1 MMTRTSVYVFLF
13 LFMSDVDPPPQSTI
27 QQMPVHIRPPMP
39 TQTYAHL
46 HAHAHACTHMHAH
59 AHTPAHAH
67 AHIRTPT
74 CPRLPTHTHTHRCV
88 SLATPALERKV
99 PAFKFRDDTGLPS
112 SSEARRW
119 LQSHRCHPLSASAAW
134 VRFNACSFPTVLSY
148 MSLVHSASDC
158 CATRLTPSDFHI
170 EGAWAARCRS

>member
-1 MMTRTSVYVFLF
+1 MTRTSVYVFLF

-39 TQTYAHL
+39 TQTYTHL
-46 HAHAHACTHMHAH
+46 HAHAHACTHIHAH
-59 AHTPAHAH
+59 APAHAH

-74 CPRLPTHTHTHRCV
+74 CPRLPTHMHTHRCI

-158 CATRLTPSDFHI
+158 CATRLTPSDFRV
-170 EGAWAARCRS
+170 ERAWAACCRS